1 MRDHRSTGYICFQSI
16 QVWLVKSLMERGIA
30 FGDPQGGELQ
40 RHQIRCPSGFFVL
53 FQNLLI
59 ASNNRFFNKTKNPQQ
74 VLRVWSDAFGGERGI
89 RTPGPPI
96 GGQRFSR
103 PPHSTA
109 LPFLHFSISPF
120 LRRKDNNILILRNF
134 CQFYTKYQI
143 IKTINYLLTGF

>member
-1 MRDHRSTGYICFQSI
+1 MQGRDRRSTGYICIQSI

-74 VLRVWSDAFGGERGI
+74 VLRV
-89 RTPGPPI
+89 
-96 GGQRFSR
+96 
-103 PPHSTA
+103 
-109 LPFLHFSISPF
+109 
-120 LRRKDNNILILRNF
+120 
-134 CQFYTKYQI
+134 
-143 IKTINYLLTGF
+143 